1 MEQAYFDRVSR
12 LYTNMSYTFMD
23 NHGEETFTVTPDGWE
38 TEAGETKTWVELV
51 LFAIAMDAPLTVS
64 MVGRG
69 RDPVVVVSVVKTL
82 EKTIS
87 GDSMNCLLD
96 RVAYELEMTRRD
108 LAENK

>member
-23 NHGEETFTVTPDGWE
+23 NNGEETFTVTPDGWG

-51 LFAIAMDAPLTVS
+51 LFGIAMDAPLTIA

-69 RDPVVVVSVVKTL
+69 RDPVVGVNVVKTL
-82 EKTIS
+82 EATIS
-87 GDSMNCLLD
+87 GDAMNWLLD
-96 RVAYELEMTRRD
+96 QMAYELEQMRRE
-108 LAENK
+108 LAETK